1 LSARL
6 LESLDDR
13 GKSRKRRPVDVDTIA
28 KAMIGIARRRI
39 PTRPTLAHPQLIGGG
54 SETATDVQGYA
65 LWLSVSVALRTMPTK
80 VGEKR
85 RSLPFAATVPGAGS
99 SGTRGHV
106 ASGVAGGKGE

>member
-1 LSARL
+1 MF
-6 LESLDDR
+6 ESLDDR

-28 KAMIGIARRRI
+28 KAMIGIARRGI

-65 LWLSVSVALRTMPTK
+65 LLVKR
-80 VGEKR
+80 VGGLADDADKGRRKR

-106 ASGVAGGKGE
+106 ASGIAGGKGE